1 MLLSE
6 LIDRGT
12 RAFEAAEIES
22 ARVDAELIVAFVLGI
37 SRGELQTKVIMGESL
52 DDTAKVEAFFE
63 RRAAR
68 EPLQHLTGEAYFR
81 NLTLKVGKGVFVPRP
96 ETELLTQLAIDA
108 AAKFENPTVIDLC
121 AGSGAIGIAIATE
134 LPTAKVF
141 AVEKSEDAFEYTKEN
156 YEAIAP
162 HATVI
167 LGDAVDAFQELN
179 GQVQVVVSN
188 PPYIPSA
195 MVPIYPEVALHDPAL
210 ALYSGEDGLELIRAI
225 SKRALELLVTGGTVA
240 IEHAD
245 MQSQAVVQLLLADG
259 WRDVVDHK
267 DFNGR
272 PRAVT
277 ATK

>member
-12 RAFEAAEIES
+12 RAFEVAEIES
-22 ARVDAELIVAFVLGI
+22 ARVDAELIVAFVLGV

-52 DDTAKVEAFFE
+52 NDTAKVEDFFE

-141 AVEKSEDAFEYTKEN
+141 AVEKSADAFKYTKEN
-156 YEAIAP
+156 YAALAP

-188 PPYIPSA
+188 PPYIPAA

-210 ALYSGEDGLELIRAI
+210 ALYSGDDGLDLIRAI
-225 SKRALELLVTGGTVA
+225 SKRALELLVSGGTVA

-245 MQSQAVVQLLLADG
+245 MQSEAVVQLLLADG

>member
-6 LIDRGT
+6 LLDRGT

-22 ARVDAELIVAFVLGI
+22 ARVDAEHIVAFVLGV

-52 DDTAKVEAFFE
+52 EDTAKVDEFFE
-63 RRAAR
+63 RRVAR

-108 AAKFENPTVIDLC
+108 ATKIEAPIVIDLC

-134 LPTAKVF
+134 LPEAKVF
-141 AVEKSEDAFEYTKEN
+141 AVEKSEDAFKYTKAN
-156 YEAIAP
+156 YEALAP

-167 LGDAVDAFQELN
+167 LGDAVDAFQDLN
-179 GQVQVVVSN
+179 GSVQVVVSN

-210 ALYSGEDGLELIRAI
+210 ALYSGDDGLDLIRLI
-225 SKRALELLVTGGTVA
+225 SKRAQQLLVPGGTIA
-240 IEHAD
+240 MEHAD
-245 MQSQAVVQLLLADG
+245 MQSEAVVQLLLADG
-259 WRDVVDHK
+259 WREVVDHK

-277 ATK
+277 AIK

>member
-12 RAFEAAEIES
+12 RAFEVAEIES
-22 ARVDAELIVAFVLGI
+22 ARVDAELIVAFVLGV

-52 DDTAKVEAFFE
+52 NDTAKVEEFFE

-141 AVEKSEDAFEYTKEN
+141 AVEKSADAFKYTKEN
-156 YEAIAP
+156 YAALAP

-188 PPYIPSA
+188 PPYIPAA

-210 ALYSGEDGLELIRAI
+210 ALYSGDDGLDLIRAI

-245 MQSQAVVQLLLADG
+245 MQSEAVVQLLLADG

>member
-22 ARVDAELIVAFVLGI
+22 ARVDAELIVAFFLGI

-108 AAKFENPTVIDLC
+108 AAKFETPTVIDLC
-121 AGSGAIGIAIATE
+121 AGSGAIGLAIATE
-134 LPTAKVF
+134 LPTARVF
-141 AVEKSEDAFEYTKEN
+141 AVEKSEDAFKYTKEN
-156 YEAIAP
+156 YEALAP

-210 ALYSGEDGLELIRAI
+210 ALYSGEDGLDLIRAI

-245 MQSQAVVQLLLADG
+245 MQSEAVVQLLLADG

>member
-12 RAFEAAEIES
+12 RAFEVAEIES
-22 ARVDAELIVAFVLGI
+22 ARVDAELIVAFVLGV

-52 DDTAKVEAFFE
+52 DDTAKVEEFFE

-141 AVEKSEDAFEYTKEN
+141 AVEKSADAFKYTKEN
-156 YEAIAP
+156 YAALAP

-188 PPYIPSA
+188 PPYIPAA

-210 ALYSGEDGLELIRAI
+210 ALYSGDDGLDLIRAI

-245 MQSQAVVQLLLADG
+245 MQSEAVVQLLLADG

>member
-1 MLLSE
+1 MLLSD
-6 LIDRGT
+6 LIARGKSD
-12 RAFEAAEIES
+12 FEAAGIES
-22 ARVDAELIVAFVLGI
+22 SLVDSELIVAHVLGL
-37 SRGELQTKVIMGESL
+37 SRGELQSKVIMGES
-52 DDTAKVEAFFE
+52 VEDSLQIDELFA

-96 ETELLTQLAIDA
+96 ETELLTQLALDA

-134 LPTAKVF
+134 LASAKVF
-141 AVEKSEDAFEYTKEN
+141 AVEKSEDAFGYTEAN
-156 YEAIAP
+156 YAALAP

-167 LGDAVDAFQELN
+167 LGDASDAFQELN

-188 PPYIPSA
+188 PPYIPA
-195 MVPIYPEVALHDPAL
+195 EMVPIYPEVALHDPAL
-210 ALYSGEDGLELIRAI
+210 ALYSGDDGLDLIRVI
-225 SKRALELLVTGGTVA
+225 SKRALELLVPGGTVA
-240 IEHAD
+240 MEHAD
-245 MQSQAVVQLLLADG
+245 MQSEAVVQLLLADG
-259 WRDVVDHK
+259 WREVVDHK

-277 ATK
+277 AIK

>member
-6 LIDRGT
+6 LLDRGT

-22 ARVDAELIVAFVLGI
+22 ARVDAELIVAFVMGV
-37 SRGELQTKVIMGESL
+37 SRGELQTKVIMGESFE
-52 DDTAKVEAFFE
+52 DPAKVFEFFE

-96 ETELLTQLAIDA
+96 ETELLTSLAIDA
-108 AAKFENPTVIDLC
+108 AAKFDDPTVIDLC

-141 AVEKSEDAFEYTKEN
+141 AVEKSEDAFGYTKAN
-156 YEAIAP
+156 YEALAP

-167 LGDAVDAFQELN
+167 LGDATDAFQELN

-188 PPYIPSA
+188 PPYIPAA

-210 ALYSGEDGLELIRAI
+210 ALYSGEDGLDLIRVI
-225 SKRALELLVTGGTVA
+225 SKRAQELLVPGGTIA
-240 IEHAD
+240 MEHAD
-245 MQSQAVVQLLLADG
+245 LQSEAVVQLLLADG
-259 WRDVVDHK
+259 WREVVDHK

-277 ATK
+277 AIK

>member
-6 LIDRGT
+6 LIARGT
-12 RAFEAAEIES
+12 ATFEAAEIES
-22 ARVDAELIVAFVLGI
+22 SKADAELIIAFVLGI
-37 SRGELQTKVIMGESL
+37 SRGELQARSIMGESIA
-52 DDTAKVEAFFE
+52 DATRIEALFA

-96 ETELLTQLAIDA
+96 ETELLASLAIDA
-108 AAKFENPTVIDLC
+108 AKAFENPTVIDLC
-121 AGSGAIGIAIATE
+121 AGSGAVGIAVATE

-141 AVEKSEDAFEYTKEN
+141 AVEKSEDAFEYAEAN
-156 YEAIAP
+156 YKKLAP
-162 HATVI
+162 SATVI
-167 LGDAVDAFQELN
+167 LGDAADAFQDLN
-179 GQVQVVVSN
+179 GAVQVVVSN
-188 PPYIPSA
+188 PPYIPAA

-210 ALYSGEDGLELIRAI
+210 ALYSGDDGLDLIRII
-225 SKRALELLVTGGTVA
+225 SKRALELLVLGGTVA

-245 MQSQAVVQLLLADG
+245 MQSEAVVQLLLNDG
-259 WRDVVDHK
+259 WREVFDHK

-277 ATK
+277 AKK

>member
-12 RAFEAAEIES
+12 RAFEVAEIES
-22 ARVDAELIVAFVLGI
+22 ARVDAELIVAFVLSV
-37 SRGELQTKVIMGESL
+37 SRGELQTMVIMGESL
-52 DDTAKVEAFFE
+52 DDTAKVEEFFE

-141 AVEKSEDAFEYTKEN
+141 AVEKSADAFKYTKEN
-156 YEAIAP
+156 YAALAP

-188 PPYIPSA
+188 PPYIPAA

-210 ALYSGEDGLELIRAI
+210 ALYSGDDGLDLIRAI

-245 MQSQAVVQLLLADG
+245 MQSEAVVQLLLADG

>member
-6 LIDRGT
+6 LLDRGVA
-12 RAFEAAEIES
+12 AFEAAEIES
-22 ARVDAELIVAFVLGI
+22 SRVDAELIVAFVLGV

-52 DDTAKVEAFFE
+52 EDTAAIEELFA

-96 ETELLTQLAIDA
+96 ETELLTQLALDA
-108 AAKFENPTVIDLC
+108 ASAFGSPTVIDLC

-134 LPTAKVF
+134 LPSANVF
-141 AVEKSEDAFEYTKEN
+141 AVEKSEDAYGYTKAN
-156 YEAIAP
+156 YEALAP
-162 HATVI
+162 QATVI

-179 GQVQVVVSN
+179 GKVQVVVSN

-210 ALYSGEDGLELIRAI
+210 ALYSGEDGLDLIRAI
-225 SKRALELLVTGGTVA
+225 SKRAQELLVAGGTVA

-245 MQSQAVVQLLLADG
+245 MQSEAVVQLLLADG

>member
-12 RAFEAAEIES
+12 RAFEVAEIES
-22 ARVDAELIVAFVLGI
+22 ARVDAELIVAFVLSV

-52 DDTAKVEAFFE
+52 DDTAKVEEFFE

-141 AVEKSEDAFEYTKEN
+141 AVEKSADAFKYTKEN
-156 YEAIAP
+156 YEALAP

-188 PPYIPSA
+188 PPYIPAA

-210 ALYSGEDGLELIRAI
+210 ALYSGDDGLDLIRAI

-245 MQSQAVVQLLLADG
+245 MQSEAVVQLLLADG

>member
-6 LIDRGT
+6 LLDRGT

-22 ARVDAELIVAFVLGI
+22 ARVDAELIVAFVLGV

-52 DDTAKVEAFFE
+52 EDTARVEEFFE

-96 ETELLTQLAIDA
+96 ETELLTSLAIDA
-108 AAKFENPTVIDLC
+108 AAKFDAPIVIDLC

-134 LPTAKVF
+134 LPDAKVF
-141 AVEKSEDAFEYTKEN
+141 AVEKSEDAFGFTKAN
-156 YEAIAP
+156 YEALAP

-167 LGDAVDAFQELN
+167 LGDAADAFQELN

-210 ALYSGEDGLELIRAI
+210 ALYSGEDGLDLIRVI
-225 SKRALELLVTGGTVA
+225 SKRAQELLVPGGTIA
-240 IEHAD
+240 MEHAD
-245 MQSQAVVQLLLADG
+245 LQSEAVVQLLLADG
-259 WRDVVDHK
+259 WRDVVDHE

-277 ATK
+277 AIK

>member
-22 ARVDAELIVAFVLGI
+22 ARVDAELIVAFVLGV

-52 DDTAKVEAFFE
+52 ADTAKVEEFFE

-108 AAKFENPTVIDLC
+108 AAKFETPTVIDLC

-141 AVEKSEDAFEYTKEN
+141 AVEKSEDAFKYTKEN
-156 YEAIAP
+156 YEALAP

-245 MQSQAVVQLLLADG
+245 MQSEAVVQLLLADG

>member
-6 LIDRGT
+6 LLDRGT

-22 ARVDAELIVAFVLGI
+22 ARVDAELIVAFVLGV
-37 SRGELQTKVIMGESL
+37 SRGELQAKVIMGESL
-52 DDTAKVEAFFE
+52 EDTAKVDEFFE

-108 AAKFENPTVIDLC
+108 AAKSESPIVIDLC

-134 LPTAKVF
+134 LTEAKVF
-141 AVEKSEDAFEYTKEN
+141 AVEKSEDAYPYTKAN
-156 YEAIAP
+156 YEALAP
-162 HATVI
+162 HATLI

-179 GQVQVVVSN
+179 GTVQVVVSN
-188 PPYIPSA
+188 PPYIPAA

-210 ALYSGEDGLELIRAI
+210 ALYSGDDGLDLIRLI
-225 SKRALELLVTGGTVA
+225 SKRAQQLLIPGGTVA
-240 IEHAD
+240 MEHAD
-245 MQSQAVVQLLLADG
+245 MQSEAVVQLLLADG
-259 WRDVVDHK
+259 WREVIDHK

-277 ATK
+277 AIK

>member
-6 LIDRGT
+6 LLDRGT
-12 RAFEAAEIES
+12 RAFEAAGIES
-22 ARVDAELIVAFVLGI
+22 ARVDAELIVAFVTGI

-52 DDTAKVEAFFE
+52 EDTAKVEEFFD

-96 ETELLTQLAIDA
+96 ETELLTSLAIEA
-108 AAKFENPTVIDLC
+108 AAQFAQPTVIDLC

-134 LPTAKVF
+134 LPNAKVF
-141 AVEKSEDAFEYTKEN
+141 AVEKSEDAFIFAKAN
-156 YEAIAP
+156 YEALAP
-162 HATVI
+162 HASVI
-167 LGDAVDAFQELN
+167 LGDAADAFQELN
-179 GQVQVVVSN
+179 GLVQVVVSN
-188 PPYIPSA
+188 PPYIPAA

-210 ALYSGEDGLELIRAI
+210 ALYSGEDGLDLIRVI
-225 SKRALELLVTGGTVA
+225 SKRAQELLVAGGTIA
-240 IEHAD
+240 MEHAD
-245 MQSQAVVQLLLADG
+245 LQSEAVVQLLLADG
-259 WRDVVDHK
+259 WREVVDHK

-277 ATK
+277 AIK

>member
-6 LIDRGT
+6 LLDRGVA
-12 RAFEAAEIES
+12 AFEAAEIES
-22 ARVDAELIVAFVLGI
+22 SRVDAELIVAFVLGL

-52 DDTAKVEAFFE
+52 EDTAAIEELFA

-96 ETELLTQLAIDA
+96 ETELLTQLALDA
-108 AAKFENPTVIDLC
+108 ASAFESPTVIDLC

-134 LPTAKVF
+134 LPSANVF
-141 AVEKSEDAFEYTKEN
+141 AVEKSEDAFGYTKAN
-156 YEAIAP
+156 YEALAP
-162 HATVI
+162 QATVI

-179 GQVQVVVSN
+179 GNVQVVVSN

-210 ALYSGEDGLELIRAI
+210 ALYSGEDGLDLIRAI
-225 SKRALELLVTGGTVA
+225 SKRAQELLVAGGTVA

-245 MQSQAVVQLLLADG
+245 MQSEAVVQLLLADG
-259 WRDVVDHK
+259 WREIVDHK

-277 ATK
+277 AIK

>member
-6 LIDRGT
+6 LLDRGT

-22 ARVDAELIVAFVLGI
+22 ARVDAELIVAFVLGV

-52 DDTAKVEAFFE
+52 EDTVKVDEFFE

-108 AAKFENPTVIDLC
+108 AAKFESPIVIDLC

-134 LPTAKVF
+134 LPEAEVF
-141 AVEKSEDAFEYTKEN
+141 AVEKSEDAFGFTKAN
-156 YEAIAP
+156 YEALAP

-167 LGDAVDAFQELN
+167 LGDAIDAFQELN
-179 GQVQVVVSN
+179 GTVQVVVSN
-188 PPYIPSA
+188 PPYIPAA

-210 ALYSGEDGLELIRAI
+210 ALYSGDDGLDLIRLI
-225 SKRALELLVTGGTVA
+225 SKRAGQLLVPGGTIA
-240 IEHAD
+240 MEHAD
-245 MQSQAVVQLLLADG
+245 MQSEAVVQLLLADG
-259 WRDVVDHK
+259 WREVVDHK

-277 ATK
+277 AIK

>member
-108 AAKFENPTVIDLC
+108 AAKFETPTVIDLC

-134 LPTAKVF
+134 LPAARVF
-141 AVEKSEDAFEYTKEN
+141 AVEKSEDAFKYTREN
-156 YEAIAP
+156 YAELAP

-167 LGDAVDAFQELN
+167 LGDAVDAFQDLN

-225 SKRALELLVTGGTVA
+225 SKRALDLLVTGGTVA

-245 MQSQAVVQLLLADG
+245 MQSEAVVQLLLADG

>member
-12 RAFEAAEIES
+12 RAFEVAEIES
-22 ARVDAELIVAFVLGI
+22 ARVDAELIVAFVLGV

-52 DDTAKVEAFFE
+52 NDTAKVEDFFE

-141 AVEKSEDAFEYTKEN
+141 AVEKSADAFKYTKEN
-156 YEAIAP
+156 YAALAP

-188 PPYIPSA
+188 PPYIPAA

-210 ALYSGEDGLELIRAI
+210 ALYSGDDGLDLIRAI

-245 MQSQAVVQLLLADG
+245 MQSEAVVQLLLADG

>member
-1 MLLSE
+1 MLLSD
-6 LIDRGT
+6 LIARGKQ
-12 RAFEAAEIES
+12 AFEAAGIES
-22 ARVDAELIVAFVLGI
+22 SLVDSELIVAHVLGL
-37 SRGELQTKVIMGESL
+37 SRGELQSKVIMGESVE
-52 DDTAKVEAFFE
+52 DTSQIDELFA

-96 ETELLTQLAIDA
+96 ETELLTQLALDA

-134 LPTAKVF
+134 LASAKVF
-141 AVEKSEDAFEYTKEN
+141 AVEKSEDAFGYTEAN
-156 YEAIAP
+156 YAALAP

-167 LGDAVDAFQELN
+167 LGDASDAFQELN

-188 PPYIPSA
+188 PPYIPA
-195 MVPIYPEVALHDPAL
+195 EMVPIYPEVALHDPAL
-210 ALYSGEDGLELIRAI
+210 ALYSGDDGLDLIRVI
-225 SKRALELLVTGGTVA
+225 SKRALELLVPGGTVA
-240 IEHAD
+240 MEHAD
-245 MQSQAVVQLLLADG
+245 MQSEAVVQLLLADG
-259 WRDVVDHK
+259 WREVVDHK

-277 ATK
+277 AIK